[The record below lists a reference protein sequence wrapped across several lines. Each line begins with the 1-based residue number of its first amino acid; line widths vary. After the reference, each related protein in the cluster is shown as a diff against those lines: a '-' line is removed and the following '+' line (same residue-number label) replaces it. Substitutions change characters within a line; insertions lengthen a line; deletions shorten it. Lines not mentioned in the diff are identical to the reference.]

1 MTLILFILILG
12 ATVLVHE
19 FGHYIF
25 ARITGVHVY
34 EFAIGMG
41 PKIFSKESKKTGIC
55 YSLRAIPIGGF
66 VQLAGEEVE
75 TKEVRKKYAGKML
88 QDKTVFQRFLIMFFG
103 AGNNFI
109 FALIICFVLAIFFG
123 TNPYKPIIDVPNEG
137 DPMYV
142 AGLRTGDLIT
152 KIGNDKVK
160 YFDDARLL
168 VTVHCNDQI
177 KRIDKG
183 KDITGLKFTVKRD
196 GKYSTYTVVPN
207 ILEKEGVKSCLYGF
221 SINQDKKP
229 GIIPYSFATF
239 TKYFKQMFLTLKLL
253 FTGKAGVKDLSGPV
267 GIYNV
272 VGQARK
278 FGVASLLELV
288 VLLNVN
294 VGFINL
300 LPFPAFDGGHL
311 LFLIIEKIKGS
322 PVDPKVENTIHTI
335 GFVLLILLII
345 YVTFN
350 DILRIFVKNH

>member
-12 ATVLVHE
+12 VTVLVHE
-19 FGHYIF
+19 FGHFIF
-25 ARITGVHVY
+25 ARLNGVHVY

-41 PKIFSKESKKTGIC
+41 PKIFSKVSKKSGVC
-55 YSLRAIPIGGF
+55 YSIRAIPIGGF

-75 TKEVRKKYAGKML
+75 TKEVQKKYAGKML

-109 FALIICFVLAIFFG
+109 FALIISFVLAIFFG
-123 TNPYKPIIDVPNEG
+123 THPYKPIIDVPNEE

-152 KIGNDKVK
+152 KVGKDKVT

-168 VTVHCNDQI
+168 VTIHCNEVV
-177 KRIDKG
+177 KKMEKNEEVKG
-183 KDITGLKFTVKRD
+183 LDFTVKRD

-207 ILEKEGVKSCLYGF
+207 IIEKDGTKTCLYGF
-221 SINQDKKP
+221 SLNQDKKP
-229 GIIPYSFATF
+229 GVIAYGFATF

-267 GIYNV
+267 GIYTI
-272 VGQARK
+272 VGE
-278 FGVASLLELV
+278 ASKYGIATLLELV
-288 VLLNVN
+288 ILLNVN

-322 PVDPKVENTIHTI
+322 PVNPKVENTIHTI
-335 GFVLLILLII
+335 GFVLLMILII

-350 DILRIFVKNH
+350 DILRIFIKNH